1 MEFLVNMHPV
11 IIHFPIAF
19 FVAYFLLEVAALVT
33 KKDSLCKMA
42 AIFLGAGVIFALIAV
57 LTGNQA
63 HEVLKPV
70 LRMKPSYIKEAI
82 ENHEQFAT
90 ITLWF
95 FFAMLVLRVYLLI
108 KKNLSPNWRFV
119 FFVLALLGMYL
130 IYQTGILGGKLV
142 YDFGVGT
149 KLFTK

>member
-19 FVAYFLLEVAALVT
+19 FVAYFLFEVAALVT

-42 AIFLGAGVIFALIAV
+42 AIFLGAGVIFSLIAV

-70 LRMKPSYIKEAI
+70 LKMKPSYIKEAI

-95 FFAMLVLRVYLLI
+95 FFAILVLRVYLLI

-119 FFVLALLGMYL
+119 FFVLALLGMYFV
-130 IYQTGILGGKLV
+130 YQTGILGGKLV

>member
-1 MEFLVNMHPV
+1 MEFLANIHPV
-11 IIHFPIAF
+11 IVHFPIAF
-19 FVAYFLLEVAALVT
+19 FVAYVFLEVASLIA
-33 KKDSLCKMA
+33 KKESLCKMA
-42 AIFLGAGVIFALIAV
+42 AIFLGAGVIFALLAV

-63 HEVLKPV
+63 HEVLKPA
-70 LRMKPSYIKEAI
+70 LKMKPSYIEEAI

-119 FFVLALLGMYL
+119 FFVLALLGMYFV
-130 IYQTGILGGKLV
+130 YQTGILGGRLV

-149 KLFTK
+149 KLFIK

>member
-1 MEFLVNMHPV
+1 MEFLANIHPV

-19 FVAYFLLEVAALVT
+19 FVAYFFLEVASLIA
-33 KKDSLCKMA
+33 KKESLCKMA
-42 AIFLGAGVIFALIAV
+42 AIFLGAGVIFALLAV

-63 HEVLKPV
+63 HEVLKPA
-70 LRMKPSYIKEAI
+70 LKMKPSYIEEAI

-119 FFVLALLGMYL
+119 FFVLALLGMYFV
-130 IYQTGILGGKLV
+130 YQTGILGGRLV

-149 KLFTK
+149 KLFIK

>member
-70 LRMKPSYIKEAI
+70 LRMKPSYIEEAI

-119 FFVLALLGMYL
+119 FFVLALLGMFFV
-130 IYQTGILGGKLV
+130 YQTGILGGKLV

>member
-57 LTGNQA
+57 LTGNQS

-70 LRMKPSYIKEAI
+70 LRMKPPYIKEAI
-82 ENHEQFAT
+82 ENAFGVNIDSHSLYFYGT
-90 ITLWF
+90 
-95 FFAMLVLRVYLLI
+95 
-108 KKNLSPNWRFV
+108 KKNNGHRSRPDGRPISA
-119 FFVLALLGMYL
+119 VL
-130 IYQTGILGGKLV
+130 
-142 YDFGVGT
+142 GVGSGRSADDAGAG
-149 KLFTK
+149 

>member
-119 FFVLALLGMYL
+119 FFVLALLGMYFV
-130 IYQTGILGGKLV
+130 YQTGILGGKLV

>member
-19 FVAYFLLEVAALVT
+19 FVAYFLFEVAALVT

-119 FFVLALLGMYL
+119 FFVLALLGMFFV
-130 IYQTGILGGKLV
+130 YQTGILGGKLV

>member
-70 LRMKPSYIKEAI
+70 LKMKPSYIEEAI

-119 FFVLALLGMYL
+119 FFVLALLGMYFV
-130 IYQTGILGGKLV
+130 YQTGILGGKLV

>member
-119 FFVLALLGMYL
+119 FFVLALLGMFFV
-130 IYQTGILGGKLV
+130 YQTGILGGKLV

>member
-57 LTGNQA
+57 LTGNQS

-70 LRMKPSYIKEAI
+70 LRMKPPYIKEAI

-119 FFVLALLGMYL
+119 FFVLALLGMYFV
-130 IYQTGILGGKLV
+130 YQTGILGGKLV

>member
-42 AIFLGAGVIFALIAV
+42 AIFLGAGVIFSLIAV

-70 LRMKPSYIKEAI
+70 LRMKPSYIEEAI

-119 FFVLALLGMYL
+119 FFVLALLGMFFV
-130 IYQTGILGGKLV
+130 YQTGILGGKLV

>member
-1 MEFLVNMHPV
+1 MEFVANLHPL

-19 FVAYFLLEVAALVT
+19 FAAYFVLEFTSLVT

-42 AIFLGAGVIFALIAV
+42 TVFLGAGVIFALLAV

-70 LRMKPSYIKEAI
+70 LKMKQSFINEAI
-82 ENHEQFAT
+82 ESHEQFAT
-90 ITLWF
+90 ITLWY
-95 FFAMLVLRVYLLI
+95 FFAMLVLRIYLLI
-108 KKNLSPNWRFV
+108 KKNLSPNWKFG
-119 FFVLALLGMYL
+119 FFVLALLGIYFV
-130 IYQTGILGGKLV
+130 YQTGILGGKLV

-149 KLFTK
+149 KLFIK

>member
-1 MEFLVNMHPV
+1 MEFVADIHPV
-11 IIHFPIAF
+11 IVHFPIAL
-19 FVAYFLLEVAALVT
+19 FVAYFVLEAASLIT
-33 KKDSLCKMA
+33 KKECLCKMA
-42 AIFLGAGVIFALIAV
+42 TIFLGAGVIFALISA

-70 LRMKPSYIKEAI
+70 LKMKQQFIEEAI

-119 FFVLALLGMYL
+119 FFVLALLGMYFV
-130 IYQTGILGGKLV
+130 YQTGILGGKLV

-149 KLFTK
+149 KLF